1 MSRGV
6 IVADIFLGGVG
17 RGMREMKAIMP
28 ARVKAQ
34 VVKKPKVVWRRLRE
48 ECMVTVGVGIGV
60 GVDDI
65 G

>member
-6 IVADIFLGGVG
+6 IVADIFLGGDG

-48 ECMVTVGVGIGV
+48 ECMVTVG
-60 GVDDI
+60 
-65 G
+65 